1 MPTLNPAPTEPDS
14 MATADRLIAGRF
26 ALGRR
31 LGRRQGADI
40 RLALDVE
47 SSDTVVLK
55 TLPVTSFSPGAL
67 MRLEYEASLLL
78 QLQSPW
84 VAPLVDNGRDG
95 DQIYIAWKYFPG
107 TPLEQ
112 RLQAA
117 ALPLEETIIVARS
130 LLSALRDLH
139 ACQVLHRNVRPTN
152 LILDPRRPL
161 SRATLVDFGPSQ
173 AIEPDAPLNRQ
184 PLDVALYASPEQAG
198 SIDHDVTAASDLYSA
213 GVVLYHCLTGKPP
226 FGGASVG
233 AILFEHMTLPVP
245 QISAAE
251 GCLGGVPRAL
261 EELVERLL
269 RKDPRDRY
277 QAAEAALA
285 DLEMIAGGL
294 AQGDP
299 DPAVIVGACDRRVT
313 LTEPA
318 FVARAQQVAALD
330 LQIGNAIAGRG
341 AVVRVEGESGAGKSR
356 LLAETLRRAARRG
369 CWALRGQGTSDV
381 AQRPFNLLDGIVEAF
396 LAAVQSRP
404 DLAQRVRDGLG
415 GYCTAVAAA
424 LPALAPALQVDGD
437 GHSAPEETGE
447 ARTIQA
453 LSHFLDAL
461 GSAECPALILLD
473 DCQWADELTF
483 KLIRRWHTDGEVQSD
498 RPRYVMLVVA
508 FRAEEVAY
516 DHLLRKFSAA
526 TDLTLPPLRAEE
538 VRQLIESM
546 AGVLPDEAV
555 AAVTR
560 LAEGSPFM
568 ASAVLRG
575 LMECGALTP
584 GADGWI
590 VNDDAM
596 ADAGSSSRA
605 ASFLTRRL
613 DLLPPETIELLSGG
627 AVLGKQF
634 ELKMATELCG
644 MSPADAISALNEA
657 RQRQLVWIRPDG
669 AQCVFVH
676 DKIRTALLERLPIEQ
691 RQQRHDRAARY
702 LLVHSPE
709 RFSDLAYHFDS
720 AGDAAAALPFALQ
733 AADQARSQY
742 ALEVA
747 EEQYRIA
754 LRGAQFDDARFRI
767 VEGLGDV
774 LMLRGRYAQAG
785 EFFESAD
792 ALATGGLAKAK
803 MRSKLGE
810 LSFKRG
816 DMGAAIGDFEQALRL
831 LGGYVPRSKTATC
844 LLLAWQGA
852 VQAMHTLLPRL
863 TLHRIRR
870 QPNESERLM
879 MRLLSNLAQACWYS
893 RSKPL
898 ALWAHVRGMN
908 MGERYLP
915 SSELAQAYSEHAP
928 AMTLIGYYSRGV
940 SYAQKS
946 LNLRRDLGDLWGQGQ
961 SLVFYGIT
969 LFAASRF
976 DECIEKCR
984 MAIRILERMGDYW
997 QIHMARYQIA
1007 GSLYYL
1013 GDLRGAILEAQL
1025 NHKSGLETG
1034 DEQASGIILDVWSRA
1049 SCGAVP
1055 SQIIEPELKR
1065 ARTDAQ
1071 GTCQLQLAE
1080 GVCRLHAGEVDA
1092 AIEAFDQAVRVA
1104 ADVGVKNAYTLPA
1117 LAWAATARR
1126 AYAETFREHTPQR
1139 RAAILREGARYARR
1153 ALRTRFLCSND
1164 VPQALREYALILAMQ
1179 GKRRKSRR
1187 MFAWA
1192 IRAATKLKERHELAR
1207 SLIAAGKIGLEANW
1221 PEAPQQI
1228 KRGEALL
1235 AELFAAG
1242 DALDSDPSRDRE
1254 TVNLSLVDRF
1264 DNVLDSGRKIA
1275 SGLAAET
1282 IHEAA
1287 RNAALRLLRGERCF
1301 VIPLDPA
1308 DHTGDLNGIPANHV
1322 ATCQRAIDRALLAR
1336 RALALVDDA
1345 NNNSAAEGGE
1355 RSVLCVPIYV
1365 RGRAV
1370 ACLYVT
1376 HEQIRGLFGPDEE
1389 RLADFVATIAGAA
1402 LENAEG
1408 FAELQQLNASL
1419 EQRVAERTAAAE
1431 SRAREL
1437 AISNDELERTATELR
1452 QAEDQLRSAKLAAES
1467 ANQAKSRFL
1476 ATMSHEIRT
1485 PMNGVLG
1492 MTELVLHTPLSD
1504 QQRNYVNVVKDS
1516 ANALLTLL
1524 NDILDLSK
1532 IEAGRMELE
1541 SIPLNLRETVAEA
1554 TRLLG
1559 VAASSKGLELLC
1571 RIAPEV
1577 PMNLLGDPSRLRQ
1590 IVVNLVS
1597 NAVKFT
1603 AQGEVFVNVSLQE
1616 LTGDRAIVRLEVQDT
1631 GIGIPKEKID
1641 AVFEAFRQSDSTTT
1655 RRYGGTGL
1663 GLSISMQLVQLMEGR
1678 IWLESEVGEGSIF
1691 HCEIPLRLAGE
1702 PTAAETLPSTPRAS
1716 ACFVGAGS
1724 RARQVYVEML
1734 EQCGVDV
1741 RALAPA
1747 EPFPPI
1753 DAKLAVFDLT
1763 AAGTFPWSGVEQL
1776 AQLPE
1781 DRRPAIIMLIPAGQ
1795 VDAADRC
1802 RELGISQVLI
1812 KPAKL
1817 SELHAAVASGL
1828 GAGAATPAANATPKR
1843 IVAQRTLRILVADDS
1858 PVNQEVARGLL
1869 ELCGHEA
1876 TLADDGLQAV
1886 ERFQQGRFDLILM
1899 DIEMPELDGLAAA
1912 RRIREIE
1919 AASGAAPTPIIALS
1933 AHALVGFSTECQE
1946 AGMDGYLAKPIQ
1958 PEELFALTQKL
1969 GEPLANQDREA
1980 LPAASYAATP

>member
-1 MPTLNPAPTEPDS
+1 
-14 MATADRLIAGRF
+14 MAKRF
-26 ALGRR
+26 ALGRC
-31 LGRRQGADI
+31 LGHRQGADI
-40 RLALDVE
+40 HMALDAE

-55 TLPVTSFSPGAL
+55 SVPAEGFTPGAL

-78 QLQSPW
+78 QLQSEW
-84 VAPLVDNGRDG
+84 LSPLVDFGRDG
-95 DQIYIAWKYFPG
+95 AQIYVAWKYFPG
-107 TPLEQ
+107 VPLEI
-112 RLQAA
+112 RLRDG
-117 ALPLEETIIVARS
+117 ALRLDETIVVARS

-139 ACQVLHRNVRPTN
+139 ACQVLHRSVRPAN
-152 LILDPRRPL
+152 LILDPRDSL
-161 SRATLVDFGPSQ
+161 TRAILVDFGPTR

-213 GVVLYHCLTGKPP
+213 GVVLFHCLTGRPP
-226 FGGASVG
+226 FQGSSVG

-245 QISAAE
+245 PMSVPGE
-251 GCLGGVPRAL
+251 GRGSVPRAL

-285 DLEMIAGGL
+285 DLEAIAEAL
-294 AQGDP
+294 AQGETDP
-299 DPAVIVGACDRRVT
+299 SIVIGASDKRIT

-318 FVARAQQVAALD
+318 FVARAQQVATLD
-330 LQIGNAIAGRG
+330 LQVERAIAGRG
-341 AVVRVEGESGAGKSR
+341 TVARVEGESGAGKSR

-369 CWALRGQGTSDV
+369 CWVLRGQGTSEV
-381 AQRPFNLLDGIVEAF
+381 AQRPFNLLDGIVDGY
-396 LAAVQSRP
+396 LAAIQARP
-404 DLAQRVRDGLG
+404 ELAAHVREQLG
-415 GYCTAVAAA
+415 GYCSAVAAA
-424 LPALAPALQVDGD
+424 LPALAPSLQIENAV
-437 GHSAPEETGE
+437 HSAPEETGE

-453 LSHFLDAL
+453 LANFLDAL
-461 GSAECPALILLD
+461 GSADCPALILLD
-473 DCQWADELTF
+473 DCQWADELTY
-483 KLIRRWHTDGEVQSD
+483 KLIRRWNTDGEIHAETRRHVL
-498 RPRYVMLVVA
+498 LVVA
-508 FRAEEVAY
+508 FRAEEVAE
-516 DHLLRKFSAA
+516 DHLLRKFSAGA
-526 TDLTLPPLRAEE
+526 DLKLPPLSHDE

-546 AGVLPDEAV
+546 AGALPEEAV
-555 AAVTR
+555 DAVTR

-575 LMECGALTP
+575 LVECGALTP
-584 GADGWI
+584 GGDGW
-590 VNDDAM
+590 VVDAEAM

-613 DLLPPETIELLSGG
+613 DLLPPETIEFLSAG

-634 ELKMATELCG
+634 ELEMAAELSE
-644 MSPADAISALNEA
+644 MTPADAITALNEA

-669 AQCVFVH
+669 AQCVYIH
-676 DKIRTALLERLPIEQ
+676 DKIRTALLERLPTAQ
-691 RQQRHDRAARY
+691 RQQRHERAARY
-702 LLVHSPE
+702 LLAHSPE
-709 RFSDLAYHFDS
+709 RFSDLAYHFDA
-720 AGDAAAALPFALQ
+720 AGDAAAALPYALL

-747 EEQYRIA
+747 EQQYRIA
-754 LRGAQFDDARFRI
+754 LRGAQSDGARFNI
-767 VEGLGDV
+767 VEGLGEV

-785 EFFESAD
+785 EFFESAA
-792 ALATGGLAKAK
+792 ALANNGLARAK
-803 MRSKLGE
+803 IRSKLGE

-816 DMGAAIGDFEQALRL
+816 DMGAAIADFEQSLRL
-831 LGGYVPRSKTATC
+831 LGRYVPRKSWITC
-844 LLLAWQGA
+844 LLLVWEGA
-852 VQAMHTLLPRL
+852 VQALHTLFPGLF
-863 TLHRIRR
+863 LHRIKR
-870 QPNESERLM
+870 QPDDAERLSL
-879 MRLLSNLAQACWYS
+879 RQLSNLAHGYWYS
-893 RSKPL
+893 RNMKMV
-898 ALWAHVRGMN
+898 LWAHLRN
-908 MGERYLP
+908 INLGERLLP

-928 AMTLIGYYSRGV
+928 AMTLVGFFSRGV
-940 SYAQKS
+940 TYAQKS
-946 LNLRRDLGDLWGQGQ
+946 LDLRKELGDLWGQGQ

-1013 GDLRGAILEAQL
+1013 GDLRGAVHEAQL

-1049 SCGAVP
+1049 SSGAVP
-1055 SQIIEPELKR
+1055 RHVIEPELTR
-1065 ARTDAQ
+1065 PRTDAQ
-1071 GTCQLQLAE
+1071 GTCELLLAE
-1080 GVCRLHAGEVDA
+1080 GVCRLA
-1092 AIEAFDQAVRVA
+1092 ADNVQGAVEAFEQAVFVA

-1117 LAWAATARR
+1117 LAWAATSHRVL
-1126 AYAETFREHTPQR
+1126 AENLREHTPR
-1139 RAAILREGARYARR
+1139 RRVDVLQKGARYARR
-1153 ALRTRFLCSND
+1153 AIRARFLCSND
-1164 VPQALREYALILAMQ
+1164 LPQALREYAMILAMQ
-1179 GKRRKSRR
+1179 GRLRKSRNV
-1187 MFAWA
+1187 FAWA
-1192 IRAATKLKERHELAR
+1192 IRAATRLKERQELAK
-1207 SLIAAGKIGLEANW
+1207 SLLAAGEIGREAGW
-1221 PEAPQQI
+1221 SEAAHQI
-1228 KRGEALL
+1228 KQGEALL
-1235 AELFAAG
+1235 AELAASG
-1242 DALDSDPSRDRE
+1242 DALEADAKGDRE

-1287 RNAALRLLRGERCF
+1287 RSAALRLLRGERCF
-1301 VIPLDPA
+1301 VIPLDPV
-1308 DHTGDLNGIPANHV
+1308 DQTGDLAGVPTTHA
-1322 ATCQRAIDRALLAR
+1322 AACQRAIDRALRAR

-1345 NNNSAAEGGE
+1345 NDSSAAEGGE

-1376 HEQIRGLFGPDEE
+1376 HEQVRGLFGPDEE

-1419 EQRVAERTAAAE
+1419 EQRVAERTAAAAE

-1437 AISNDELERTATELR
+1437 AISNNELERTANELR
-1452 QAEDQLRSAKLAAES
+1452 QAEEELRSAKLAAES

-1492 MTELVLHTPLSD
+1492 MTELVLHTPLSE
-1504 QQRNYVNVVKDS
+1504 QQRNYVGVVKDS

-1541 SIPLNLRETVAEA
+1541 SIPLNLRETVSEA

-1559 VAASSKGLELLC
+1559 VAATGKGLELLC
-1571 RIAPEV
+1571 RVV
-1577 PMNLLGDPSRLRQ
+1577 PDVPQNLLGDPSRLRQ

-1603 AQGEVFVNVSLQE
+1603 AEGEVCVDVSLAARD
-1616 LTGDRAIVRLEVQDT
+1616 GDRAVIRLAVQDT
-1631 GIGIPKEKID
+1631 GIGIAKDKID
-1641 AVFEAFRQSDSTTT
+1641 AVFEAFRQSDSSTT

-1678 IWLESEVGEGSIF
+1678 IWLESEINVGSTF
-1691 HCEIPLRLAGE
+1691 HCEIPFLLDGEAVAEQSEQATKPTRAWLIGGNAHAATVYAEMLAQCNVEPTIINSADELPAGSPRLA
-1702 PTAAETLPSTPRAS
+1702 
-1716 ACFVGAGS
+1716 VI
-1724 RARQVYVEML
+1724 
-1734 EQCGVDV
+1734 D
-1741 RALAPA
+1741 LA
-1747 EPFPPI
+1747 
-1753 DAKLAVFDLT
+1753 
-1763 AAGTFPWSGVEQL
+1763 AAGQIQWIAAEQL
-1776 AQLPE
+1776 AGLPASI
-1781 DRRPAIIMLIPAGQ
+1781 RPAMIMLIPAGQ
-1795 VDAADRC
+1795 VDAAERC
-1802 RELGISQVLI
+1802 RNLGISQVLI

-1817 SELHAAVASGL
+1817 SELRAAVRSAL
-1828 GAGAATPAANATPKR
+1828 GAGDQGPASAATPASLAE
-1843 IVAQRTLRILVADDS
+1843 QRPLRILVADDS

-1869 ELCGHEA
+1869 ELCGHQV
-1876 TLADDGLQAV
+1876 TLADDGRQAV
-1886 ERFQQGRFDLILM
+1886 ELFGQHEFDLVLM

-1912 RRIREIE
+1912 RRVRELE
-1919 AASGAAPTPIIALS
+1919 AERDVERTPIIALS
-1933 AHALVGFSTECQE
+1933 AHALVGFSAECQE
-1946 AGMDGYLAKPIQ
+1946 AGMDGYLAKPIR
-1958 PEELFALTQKL
+1958 PDELFALTRS
-1969 GEPLANQDREA
+1969 LAAQPDA
-1980 LPAASYAATP
+1980 QAILMKS

>member
-1 MPTLNPAPTEPDS
+1 MPTSKPDPLNSDFNAGAE
-14 MATADRLIAGRF
+14 RLVAGRF
-26 ALGRR
+26 ALGRC
-31 LGRRQGADI
+31 LGHRQGADI
-40 RLALDVE
+40 HMALDVE

-55 TLPVTSFSPGAL
+55 SVPAEAFTPGAL

-78 QLQSPW
+78 QLQSEW
-84 VAPLVDNGRDG
+84 VAPLVDFGRDG
-95 DQIYIAWKYFPG
+95 EQAYVAWKYFPG
-107 TPLEQ
+107 VPLEI
-112 RLQAA
+112 RLREG
-117 ALPLEETIIVARS
+117 ALPLEETIVVARS

-139 ACQVLHRNVRPTN
+139 ACQVLHRSVRPAN
-152 LILDPRRPL
+152 LILDPRQPFQ
-161 SRATLVDFGPSQ
+161 RAMLVDFGPTR

-213 GVVLYHCLTGKPP
+213 GVVLFHCLTGKPP
-226 FGGASVG
+226 FQGSSVG

-245 QISAAE
+245 QMSATGACR
-251 GCLGGVPRAL
+251 GSVPRAL

-285 DLEMIAGGL
+285 DLETIVEAL
-294 AQGDP
+294 AQGDS
-299 DPAVIVGACDRRVT
+299 DPAVVIGACDKRIT

-318 FVARAQQVAALD
+318 FVARTQQVATLD
-330 LQIGNAIAGRG
+330 LQIERAISGRG
-341 AVVRVEGESGAGKSR
+341 AVARVEGESGAGKSR

-369 CWALRGQGTSDV
+369 CWVLRGQGTSEV
-381 AQRPFNLLDGIVEAF
+381 AQRPFNLLDGIVEAY
-396 LAAVQSRP
+396 LAAIQSRP
-404 DLAQRVRDGLG
+404 DLAQRVRDQLG
-415 GYCTAVAAA
+415 GYASAVAAA
-424 LPALAPALQVDGD
+424 LPALAPSLQIEGAAL
-437 GHSAPEETGE
+437 SAPEETGE

-483 KLIRRWHTDGEVQSD
+483 KLIRRWHTDGEIHPDV
-498 RPRYVMLVVA
+498 RRHVLLVVA
-508 FRAEEVAY
+508 YRAEEVAE
-516 DHLLRKFSAA
+516 DHLLRKFNAA
-526 TDLTLPPLRAEE
+526 AHLTLPPLSPDE

-546 AGVLPDEAV
+546 AGALPGDAV
-555 AAVTR
+555 DAVTR

-575 LMECGALTP
+575 LVECGALIP

-590 VNDDAM
+590 VDAEAM

-613 DLLPPETIELLSGG
+613 DLLPPETIEFLSAG

-634 ELKMATELCG
+634 ELEMATELCE
-644 MSPADAISALNEA
+644 MSPADAIAALNEA

-669 AQCVFVH
+669 AQCVYIH
-676 DKIRTALLERLPIEQ
+676 DKIRAALLERLPMEHRQ
-691 RQQRHDRAARY
+691 RQHDRAARY

-709 RFSDLAYHFDS
+709 RFSDLAYHFDA
-720 AGDAAAALPFALQ
+720 AGDAAAALPYAMQ

-747 EEQYRIA
+747 EQQYRIA
-754 LRGAQFDDARFRI
+754 LRGAQGDAARFNI

-792 ALATGGLAKAK
+792 ALASCGLTKAK
-803 MRSKLGE
+803 IRSKLGE

-816 DMGAAIGDFEQALRL
+816 DMGAAISDFEHALRL
-831 LGGYVPRSKTATC
+831 LGRYVPRRSWVAC
-844 LLLAWQGA
+844 ILLAWEGA
-852 VQAMHTLLPRL
+852 VQILHTAFPRQL
-863 TLHRIRR
+863 LHRINR
-870 QPNESERLM
+870 QPDESERLT

-893 RSKPL
+893 RSKPQ
-898 ALWAHVRGMN
+898 ALWAHVRELN
-908 MGERYLP
+908 MGERFLP

-928 AMTLIGYYSRGV
+928 AMTLIGYYSRGTA
-940 SYAQKS
+940 YAQKS
-946 LNLRRDLGDLWGQGQ
+946 LDLRKDLGDLWGQGQ

-1013 GDLRGAILEAQL
+1013 GDLRGAVHEAQL

-1049 SCGAVP
+1049 SSGAVP
-1055 SQIIEPELKR
+1055 RHVIEPEFAR
-1065 ARTDAQ
+1065 PRTDAQ
-1071 GTCQLQLAE
+1071 GTCELLLAE
-1080 GVCRLHAGEVDA
+1080 GVCRLAADNVDG
-1092 AIEAFDQAVRVA
+1092 AIEAFDQAVFVA

-1117 LAWAATARR
+1117 LAWAATGRR
-1126 AYAETFREHTPQR
+1126 VLAEQLREHTPHR
-1139 RAAILREGARYARR
+1139 RAAVLREGARYARR
-1153 ALRTRFLCSND
+1153 AIQARFLCSND

-1179 GKRRKSRR
+1179 GRLRKSRR
-1187 MFAWA
+1187 IFAWA
-1192 IRAATKLKERHELAR
+1192 IRAATKLKERHELAK
-1207 SLIAAGKIGLEANW
+1207 SLLAAGKIGFEAGW
-1221 PEAPQQI
+1221 PEAAQQT
-1228 KRGEALL
+1228 KQGEALL
-1235 AELFAAG
+1235 AELLASG
-1242 DALDSDPSRDRE
+1242 DALDGESSRDRE
-1254 TVNLSLVDRF
+1254 SVNLSLVDRF

-1308 DHTGDLNGIPANHV
+1308 DQTGDLTAIPASH
-1322 ATCQRAIDRALLAR
+1322 AAACQRAIDRALLAR
-1336 RALALVDDA
+1336 RALALVDEA
-1345 NNNSAAEGGE
+1345 NDNSAAEGGE

-1437 AISNDELERTATELR
+1437 AISNNELERTANELR
-1452 QAEDQLRSAKLAAES
+1452 QTEEELRSAKLAAES

-1492 MTELVLHTPLSD
+1492 MTELVLHTPLSE
-1504 QQRNYVNVVKDS
+1504 QQRNYVGVVKDS

-1559 VAASSKGLELLC
+1559 VAATGKGLELLC
-1571 RIAPEV
+1571 RIAPDV
-1577 PMNLLGDPSRLRQ
+1577 PANLLGDPNRLRQ

-1603 AQGEVFVNVSLQE
+1603 ADGEVSVDVALVERN
-1616 LTGDRAIVRLEVQDT
+1616 DKRAVIHLAVQDT
-1631 GIGIPKEKID
+1631 GIGIAKDKID
-1641 AVFEAFRQSDSTTT
+1641 AVFEAFRQSDSSTT

-1678 IWLESEVGEGSIF
+1678 IWLESELGQGSTF
-1691 HCEIPLRLAGE
+1691 HCEIPLALSSEPAVESPAG
-1702 PTAAETLPSTPRAS
+1702 RAS
-1716 ACFVGAGS
+1716 SPS
-1724 RARQVYVEML
+1724 RSAWLVSGNAHARDVYAEML
-1734 EQCGVDV
+1734 AQCGVETTVMD
-1741 RALAPA
+1741 ADESLSQSPAP
-1747 EPFPPI
+1747 
-1753 DAKLAVFDLT
+1753 LAVIDLA
-1763 AAGTFPWSGVEQL
+1763 AAGQAQWQVAEQL
-1776 AQLPE
+1776 AALP
-1781 DRRPAIIMLIPAGQ
+1781 DGKRPAIIMLIPAGQ
-1795 VDAADRC
+1795 VDAAERC
-1802 RELGISQVLI
+1802 RGLGISQVLI

-1817 SELHAAVASGL
+1817 SELKSAVASAFGQQSKSPQVKASSASL
-1828 GAGAATPAANATPKR
+1828 A
-1843 IVAQRTLRILVADDS
+1843 AQRPLRILVADDS
-1858 PVNQEVARGLL
+1858 PVNQEVAKGLL
-1869 ELCGHEA
+1869 ELCGHQV
-1876 TLADDGLQAV
+1876 TLADDGQQAV
-1886 ERFQQGRFDLILM
+1886 DHFEREEFDLILM
-1899 DIEMPELDGLAAA
+1899 DIEMPELDGLAAT
-1912 RRIREIE
+1912 RRVRAIE
-1919 AASGAAPTPIIALS
+1919 AERGGDARTPVIALS
-1933 AHALVGFSTECQE
+1933 AHALVGFSAECEE
-1946 AGMDGYLAKPIQ
+1946 AGMDGYLAKPIR
-1958 PEELFALTQKL
+1958 PDELFDLTRS
-1969 GEPLANQDREA
+1969 LAEQPDSSA
-1980 LPAASYAATP
+1980 ILMKS